1 MQPHELK
8 ALVDKYYEGL
18 TSLKEEARLLDEL
31 RKSSDSD
38 LYADVIQQLGIM
50 QKMKGVEIPDM
61 QLVTKIL
68 SSISQEQPAKKRWTL
83 MGSHWSGIAAAVVLF
98 FALWIGSELVKP
110 SQVYGTITD
119 PKLAFNETTRVL
131 EKVSQNLNKGLE
143 PAQKSASALVQ
154 GVEKAESVV
163 GKSEEKNKITKASQY
178 LNSFTRVY
186 INLGQQKNIKN

>member
-8 ALVDKYYEGL
+8 ALVDKYYDGL
-18 TSLKEEARLLDEL
+18 TTLKEEARLLDEL
-31 RKSSDSD
+31 QNSSDSD

-50 QKMKGVEIPDM
+50 QKMKVTEIPD
-61 QLVTKIL
+61 TKLEQSIL
-68 SSISQEQPAKKRWTL
+68 SSIPMAQPVKKRWTL
-83 MGSHWSGIAAAVVLF
+83 IHSQWSGIAAAVVLF

-154 GVEKAESVV
+154 GVEKAEAVV
-163 GKSEEKNKITKASQY
+163 GKSEEKNKINKASQY

>member
-8 ALVDKYYEGL
+8 ALVDKYYDGL
-18 TSLKEEARLLDEL
+18 TTLKEEARLLDEL
-31 RKSSDSD
+31 QNSSDND

-50 QKMKGVEIPDM
+50 QKMKVTEIPD
-61 QLVTKIL
+61 TKLEQNIL
-68 SSISQEQPAKKRWTL
+68 SSIPMAQPVKKRWTL
-83 MGSHWSGIAAAVVLF
+83 IHSQWSGIAAAVVLF

-119 PKLAFNETTRVL
+119 PELAFNETTRVL